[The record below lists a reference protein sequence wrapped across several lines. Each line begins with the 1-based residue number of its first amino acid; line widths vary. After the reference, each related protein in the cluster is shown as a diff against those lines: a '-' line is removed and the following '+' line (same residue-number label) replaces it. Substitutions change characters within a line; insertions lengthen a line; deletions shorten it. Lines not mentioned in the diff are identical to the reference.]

1 MLLLFYMSFTVILKR
16 YNVLPWQ
23 KINKNGNELCGYL
36 MNIST
41 LPMSSK
47 LITKFLYNLAWLPLL
62 LNTEHLGN

>member
-1 MLLLFYMSFTVILKR
+1 MLLLFYMSFTVIFKR

-23 KINKNGNELCGYL
+23 KSGNGLCGYII
-36 MNIST
+36 NIST
-41 LPMSSK
+41 LPVSSK